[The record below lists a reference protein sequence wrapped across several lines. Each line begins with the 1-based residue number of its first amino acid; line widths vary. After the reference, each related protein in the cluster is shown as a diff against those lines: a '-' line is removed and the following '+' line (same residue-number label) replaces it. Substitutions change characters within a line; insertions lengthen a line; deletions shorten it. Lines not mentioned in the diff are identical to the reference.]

1 MVWFF
6 GVEAFGGERPGQ
18 FCGVTWLDPADLRAL
33 NETFATIERGI
44 NNLNARLKAT
54 MAFVAALPGADQV
67 DIAAIEKRLASSRL
81 EPTLTAQ
88 PTRPDE
94 FVGEAMSELRRMAAM
109 AEDLT
114 RAAGYPRPAASGG
127 RSVNG
132 GD

>member
-1 MVWFF
+1 
-6 GVEAFGGERPGQ
+6 
-18 FCGVTWLDPADLRAL
+18 LDPADLRAL

-67 DIAAIEKRLASSRL
+67 DVAAIEKRLSSSRL
-81 EPTLTAQ
+81 DPALTAQ

-94 FVGEAMSELRRMAAM
+94 FVGEAILELRRMSAM
-109 AEDLT
+109 ADDLT
-114 RAAGYPRPAASGG
+114 RAAAYPRPAAAGA
-127 RSVNG
+127 RRANG